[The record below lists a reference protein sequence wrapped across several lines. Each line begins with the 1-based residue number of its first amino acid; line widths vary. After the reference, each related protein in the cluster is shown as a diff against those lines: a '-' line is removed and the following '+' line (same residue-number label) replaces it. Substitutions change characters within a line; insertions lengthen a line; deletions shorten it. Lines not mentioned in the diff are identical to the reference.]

1 MHQDTALG
9 QRLGK
14 ITTLPDESDA
24 FWLIPLIRKG
34 RRILKDENRP
44 SRTGEAL
51 AGRLKM
57 PTQYVLLADVIV
69 GEEPICRF
77 RTCPVLAGK
86 WDRLLSVF
94 TRDDGPV
101 FT

>member
-9 QRLGK
+9 QWLAK

-51 AGRLKM
+51 PGRLKM